1 MEDFMDRLKTFLTY
15 ILIIVV
21 FFVVSIILENGLI
34 KNMYYDM
41 DGTAYN
47 NLNKNGQ
54 ILDIDVIVKEAKSTN
69 TNGYITVTVKN
80 NSDKYIN
87 EAYVNLKLYSKSD
100 ILAVTKYM
108 QIKGLSGGERKTY
121 TLKFKGSYINKYEVL
136 LKEDFPNKD
145 YIINFFGYELD
156 TRNIL
161 GMDLSEYINTETFSS
176 FGQSVFHT
184 ISVGIKNIPVWAW
197 FWAWMIVVGVW

>member
-1 MEDFMDRLKTFLTY
+1 MDRLKTFLTY

-87 EAYVNLKLYSKSD
+87 EAYVKLKL
-100 ILAVTKYM
+100 
-108 QIKGLSGGERKTY
+108 
-121 TLKFKGSYINKYEVL
+121 YINKYEVL
-136 LKEDFPNKD
+136 LKEDFPDKD